1 MPSGAQKYGVI
12 DDLEPDSQG
21 MVRAPDQAGLGAKID
36 FDLIKSKTITTLR

>member
-21 MVRAPDQAGLGAKID
+21 AVKAPEQAGLGAKID
-36 FDLIKSKTITTLR
+36 FDLIKSKTITTLK